1 MQGRRR
7 LIFATVVALLAIGYL
22 TWVYYPASEA
32 EMKDSDTWVVTE
44 TRYVVMDEHN
54 NMLFAFRES
63 RGDTLLMGILDERAP
78 LERDTIPAQYI
89 KKWDPL
95 PYSGGAFVTL
105 PYDTQKVVRMSTAEI
120 KALLRRQAG
129 YLEWVKDVMAQQRK
143 DIDYYLKTHLVT
155 EYGFALVERYSRA
168 LKQATDSVLY
178 ADSLVRRALK
188 SRELCVVLERD
199 YSLAYPKTAR
209 RYARVGEEQAKS
221 RVKERETKR
230 IENVNKSWVDSLGNY
245 VGERDSVFLPH
256 GNGYFFN
263 YNGDFYAGEWEHGK
277 RTGVGFRIGPYKRL
291 RMGEW
296 RDDKFLGE
304 RMLHTPER
312 IYGIDISRYQHE
324 QGRKRFP
331 IDWKNLRI
339 TSLGKATKKEIRG
352 VVDYPVRFVYIK
364 ATEGVTIANK
374 YFAQDYADSR
384 KSGHRTG
391 AYHFMSLKTTGS
403 EQAQHFLK
411 NARYH
416 KGDLPPVLDVE
427 PSDRLISQTGGEEK
441 MFQNVRA
448 WLHAVEKAWGVRPIL
463 YVSQRFV
470 KKYLPDD
477 LKRDYDVWIARYSE
491 YRPDVTL
498 VYWQLCQDGRVQ
510 GIQGPVDINVFN
522 GFDF

>member
-1 MQGRRR
+1 MRGRGR
-7 LIFATVVALLAIGYL
+7 LIFSTVVALLVIGYL
-22 TWVYYPASEA
+22 TWVYYPASEE

-44 TRYVVMDEHN
+44 TRYVVMDEAN
-54 NMLFAFRES
+54 NTLFAFREVW
-63 RGDTLLMGILDERAP
+63 GDTLLMGIVDERAP
-78 LERDTIPAQYI
+78 LTRDTIPAQYI

-95 PYSGGAFVTL
+95 PYSGGAFATL
-105 PYDTQKVVRMSTAEI
+105 PYDTLKVVSMSTAEI
-120 KALLRRQAG
+120 KALLKRQTE
-129 YLEWVKDVMAQQRK
+129 YLDWAKEVMAQQRA
-143 DIDYYLKTHLVT
+143 DINYYLKTHMVT
-155 EYGFALVERYSRA
+155 EFGFAVVERYSRA
-168 LKQATDSVLY
+168 LTQATDSMLY
-178 ADSLVRRALK
+178 ADSLVRRALEA
-188 SRELCVVLERD
+188 RELCVVLERD
-199 YSLAYPKTAR
+199 YSLADPATAR
-209 RYARVGEEQAKS
+209 KYERVGEEQAKS
-221 RVKERETKR
+221 RLKERAAKVEA
-230 IENVNKSWVDSLGNY
+230 NVMRSWVDTLGHY
-245 VGERDSVFLPH
+245 VGERDSMALPH
-256 GNGYFFN
+256 GNGYFFHF
-263 YNGDFYAGEWEHGK
+263 NGDFYAGEWQHGK
-277 RTGVGFRIGPYKRL
+277 RTGVGLRMVPYKRL

-324 QGRKRFP
+324 QGRKRFK
-331 IDWKNLRI
+331 IDWSDLRI
-339 TSLGKATKKEIRG
+339 TSLGCATKKEVRG
-352 VVDYPVRFVYIK
+352 VVDYPVKFVYIK

-391 AYHFMSLKTTGS
+391 AYHFMSLKTTGT

-427 PSDRLISQTGGEEK
+427 PSDHLISQTGGEEK
-441 MFQNVRA
+441 MFRNVRA
-448 WLHAVEKAWGVRPIL
+448 WLQAVEKAWGVKPIL

-470 KKYLPDD
+470 KKYLSDD

-498 VYWQLCQDGRVQ
+498 VYWQLCQDGRVK